1 MSIIRKGTNDQELK
15 LNVAEYT
22 ALNRVAG
29 LKAQPQTGTRL
40 AERLRLAYKAV
51 RYPLTLFLGWR
62 IGLTVLA
69 FLAGWLIPAFAAR
82 NGVAPYNPP
91 ELDYWQS
98 KLLGVWSHW
107 DGEWFLHIAQTGYAS
122 HEANVAYFPL
132 YPTLVSGIG
141 SYLLGGNVLLAGV
154 LVSLIAGLVAFWL
167 FYELVRHDFGTGVAR
182 KSLLYLTVFPTSFF
196 LAATYSESLFLALA
210 LGAFLAVR
218 RYNNWWLAASLV
230 GLAALTRNIGILLL
244 IPLGWEWFR
253 REGLPYVQAKWHVR
267 KNPGDEEKIPAA
279 DAKKFTLLTVMSSGA
294 LLAIIPVLLFGL
306 WPLYQWYTFGNPLK
320 FMSAQGSW
328 MWERGFAYPWESVGR
343 AIEMFITGKGVVDSF
358 PAGFKE
364 NHNLTQLIFLAF
376 NALVLLGVAYQTVR
390 RRMPF
395 SYCLFYLIACIFPL
409 FAPSESEPLVS
420 YGRYILV
427 AFPIYIV
434 LAQAGGRFRLVH
446 QVYIMIG
453 LCMLALLFSR
463 FSGWYWV
470 A

>member
-1 MSIIRKGTNDQELK
+1 MGITRKGTNDKKLK
-15 LNVAEYT
+15 LSVAEYT
-22 ALNRVAG
+22 ALNRVAE
-29 LKAQPQTGTRL
+29 LKPQSPLWSKL
-40 AERLRLAYKAV
+40 AERLRLGYKAIS
-51 RYPLTLFLGWR
+51 YPLTLFIGWR

-122 HEANVAYFPL
+122 HDANVAYFPL
-132 YPTLVSGIG
+132 YPTLVGIIG
-141 SYLLGGNVLLAGV
+141 SYGLGGNVLLAGV
-154 LVSLIAGLVAFWL
+154 LVSLITGLFAFWL

-196 LAATYSESLFLALA
+196 LAATYSESLFLTLA

-218 RYNNWWLAASLV
+218 RYDNWWLAAILV

-244 IPLGWEWFR
+244 IPLGWEWLR
-253 REGLPYVQAKWHVR
+253 RLAFPYIQAKWQAR
-267 KNPGDEEKIPAA
+267 KTPPEEAEISAAPKSALFKI
-279 DAKKFTLLTVMSSGA
+279 LLSGA
-294 LLAIIPVLLFGL
+294 VLAGVPILLFGL
-306 WPLYQWYTFGNPLK
+306 WPLYQWYTFGNPLR

-328 MWERGFAYPWESVGR
+328 MWDRGFAYPWESVGR
-343 AIEMFITGKGVVDSF
+343 AIEMLVTGKGVVESF

-364 NHNLTQLIFLAF
+364 NHNLTQLIFLGF
-376 NALVLLGVAYQTVR
+376 NVLVLLVVGWQTFKR
-390 RRMPF
+390 RLPF
-395 SYCLFYLIACIFPL
+395 SYCLFYLIASIFPL

-434 LAQAGGRFRLVH
+434 LAQVGGRFRLVH
-446 QVYIMIG
+446 QVYLMLG
-453 LCMLALLFSR
+453 LCLLTLLFSR
-463 FSGWYWV
+463 FAGWYWV